1 MWSLFI
7 GHLVIEKLLKAN
19 YVKMVDFN
27 VPRTHD
33 LLKLAVSAGIEIEEK
48 KKDDLQYI
56 TLFNI
61 ETRYDEHK
69 RDFYKKCTKKFT
81 EENINKIKGL
91 RKWLK
96 ENLKK

>member
-19 YVKMVDFN
+19 YVKMVDSN

-61 ETRYDEHK
+61 ETRYDEYK
-69 RDFYKKCTKKFT
+69 RDFQKKCTKIFT
-81 EENINKIKGL
+81 EDNINKIKEL

>member
-1 MWSLFI
+1 MKKQRKRGRS
-7 GHLVIEKLLKAN
+7 
-19 YVKMVDFN
+19 N

-69 RDFYKKCTKKFT
+69 RDFHKVHKEFT

-96 ENLKK
+96 EKLKK